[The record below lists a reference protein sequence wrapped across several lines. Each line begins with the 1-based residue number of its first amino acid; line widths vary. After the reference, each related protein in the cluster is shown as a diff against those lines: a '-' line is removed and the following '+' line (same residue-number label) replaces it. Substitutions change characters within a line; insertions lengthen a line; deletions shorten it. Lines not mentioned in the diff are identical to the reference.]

1 MIALVILG
9 AITLISVPVYQT
21 MVQWRSGYLQI
32 IKRERTIMEAHYR
45 AWLARDSN

>member
-21 MVQWRSGYLQI
+21 MAQWRSGYLQI
-32 IKRERTIMEAHYR
+32 IKRERTTLKAHYQ
-45 AWLARDSN
+45 AWLAREAN